1 MGGAPAPGP
10 MDGASDVPQ
19 GPDPMAGDPMGGG
32 STGDP
37 MAGDPSMGGDTSMG
51 GDPMGGDVPP
61 DGDGVL
67 DPNMGGDPMGGDPGM
82 EGGEEGD
89 DSTMS
94 IINQLS
100 PEDREAVRS
109 YAESM
114 LARDES
120 NGGPEEGPDDMGG
133 EEPPMDG
140 GPDMGPEQ
148 GGGQPPMMEQVVFT
162 KKQLRKLNE
171 ALNIIEPEKEDKNK
185 GLEKKKGKSVNKKS
199 PFNSPKFK

>member
-19 GPDPMAGDPMGGG
+19 GPDPMGGGSTGDPMGGDPMGGG

-37 MAGDPSMGGDTSMG
+37 MASDPSMG

-100 PEDREAVRS
+100 PE
-109 YAESM
+109 
-114 LARDES
+114 
-120 NGGPEEGPDDMGG
+120 EGPDDMGR

-140 GPDMGPEQ
+140 GPDMGPDQ

>member
-10 MDGASDVPQ
+10 MDGASGVPQ
-19 GPDPMAGDPMGGG
+19 GPDPMAGDTMGGDTMGGG

-37 MAGDPSMGGDTSMG
+37 MANDPSMG

-61 DGDGVL
+61 DGDGML
-67 DPNMGGDPMGGDPGM
+67 DPDMGGDPMGSDADM

-114 LARDES
+114 LSRDES
-120 NGGPEEGPDDMGG
+120 QGGPEGGPDDMGG

-140 GPDMGPEQ
+140 GPDMGPDQ
-148 GGGQPPMMEQVVFT
+148 GGGQPPMMERVVFT

-185 GLEKKKGKSVNKKS
+185 GLEKKKGKSVNRKS